1 MFFEKRSS
9 MKIYNSST
17 TSQYI
22 HLSIAIML
30 LLFAIDLAI
39 PLGVAFGVLYALPV
53 LITFKT
59 NTKKTTIVF
68 AILTTILT
76 LIGYYNSPHGGEEWK
91 VIFNRLLSV
100 FIIWGVALSILYQY
114 KLIEN
119 AIELNGRLTKKNL
132 QLNNLKSILYETN
145 TLAKVGSWE
154 LNLETMDFFWSD
166 TIKEILEEPL
176 TSNPS
181 WKTSIK
187 YFEKGEKAKMVYDI
201 TKKAIAEGAGFD
213 ITTQVFT
220 AKGQLLWVRVIG
232 KTEVKNEKHVRLF
245 GSLQDVTKEKQ
256 LEEKIEL
263 QNAALKESEEK
274 YRVLFED
281 SSTIILQIDFEKKV
295 IENCS
300 IGALRFYGYSKEEMV
315 GKPVNSI
322 NVVPEK
328 QLGLRYR
335 SFEKHN
341 ALNFETQHILK
352 NGNIRDVELHT
363 SKIKIADGI
372 KLLKI
377 VNDITDRKIDERKL
391 KLTLKENEDIKVALN
406 RSAILAYTDGKG
418 VITYVNDKFMEISQY
433 SREELIGADHRIVNS
448 GYHPKEFMKKLWT
461 TIKSGE
467 VWVGEIKNK
476 AKDGSFYWVRTT
488 IVPSVDES
496 GKIAQFITIRY
507 DITDRKKAELAIKKQ
522 QEELENK
529 NNKLEKIAWSFSHNV
544 RAPIVTIMGLSN
556 VFNYENQYD
565 KINKEVLN
573 KISTP
578 IKSLNDLVSSIV
590 KDINNVN

>member
-1 MFFEKRSS
+1 
-9 MKIYNSST
+9 MKATDNSPLKNSNLLTLWYIYLP
-17 TSQYI
+17 I
-22 HLSIAIML
+22 IIML
-30 LLFAIDLAI
+30 ALFAVDLVI

-53 LITFKT
+53 LITLKS
-59 NTKKTTIVF
+59 NNNKITILF
-68 AILTTILT
+68 AILTTVLT
-76 LIGYYNSPHGGEEWK
+76 LIGYYNSPSGGELWK
-91 VIFNRLLSV
+91 VIFNRSISI
-100 FIIWGVALSILYQY
+100 FIIWSAALSILYY
-114 KLIEN
+114 YRLVKKS
-119 AIELNGRLTKKNL
+119 IELNNKLTKNNL
-132 QLNNLKSILYETN
+132 QLNNLKNILYETN

-154 LNLETMDFFWSD
+154 LNLETMGFFWSD

-181 WKTSIK
+181 WETSIK
-187 YFEKGEKAKMVYDI
+187 YFEKGEKAKRVYDI
-201 TKKAIAEGAGFD
+201 TKKTIVEGTSFD

-220 AKGQLLWVRVIG
+220 AKGKPLWIRVIG
-232 KTEVKNEKHVRLF
+232 KTEVKKEKRTRLF

-256 LEEKIEL
+256 LEEKIEI
-263 QNAALKESEEK
+263 QNVALKESEEK

-281 SSTIILQIDFEKKV
+281 SSTIILQIDFKRKV

-322 NVVPEK
+322 NVSPEN
-328 QLGLRYR
+328 QLSLRYKN
-335 SFEKHN
+335 FEKHN

-377 VNDITDRKIDERKL
+377 VNDITDRKIAERKL
-391 KLTLKENEDIKVALN
+391 KITLEENKDIKIALN
-406 RSAILAYTDGKG
+406 RSAILAYTDIKGK
-418 VITYVNDKFMEISQY
+418 ITYVNDKFIELSQY
-433 SREELIGADHRIVNS
+433 SKEELIGADHRILNS
-448 GYHPKEFMKKLWT
+448 GHHSKEFMKNLWT
-461 TIKSGE
+461 IIKSGE

-476 AKDGSFYWVRTT
+476 TKKGSFYWVQTT
-488 IVPSVDES
+488 IVPSVDEN

-529 NNKLEKIAWSFSHNV
+529 NVKLEKIAWSFSHNV

-556 VFNYENQYD
+556 IFNYENECD
-565 KINKEVLN
+565 EINKEVLD
-573 KISTP
+573 KISVP
-578 IKSLNDLVSSIV
+578 IKSLDDLVSSIV
-590 KDINNVN
+590 KEINDIN